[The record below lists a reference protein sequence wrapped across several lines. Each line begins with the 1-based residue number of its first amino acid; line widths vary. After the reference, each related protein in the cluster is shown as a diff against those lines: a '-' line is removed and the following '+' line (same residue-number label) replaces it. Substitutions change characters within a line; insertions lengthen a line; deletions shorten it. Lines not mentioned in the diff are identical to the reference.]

1 MKAGR
6 NDRCPCGSGKKYKV
20 CCGAAPKTES
30 PDTLAWRRLGRAIE
44 NHAAK
49 LFSFIEESYGPQ
61 AIPEAWEEFTLWS
74 EQPFTPDDPQVTI
87 FYPWLFHHWSPDP
100 VDTAVEARCLQAVS
114 PTQAY
119 LIARGKDLEAALY
132 RYLSACL
139 DSPFG
144 FYEVVG
150 VEPGSGLQL
159 REILTETVHHVRE
172 RSASSTLQ
180 VDDTLY
186 GMVVECDGVAILEA
200 CAPVAFPLRMK
211 PRIIEQREAL
221 LENEAI
227 DQAEALK
234 AMAGEAPEPEVTLS
248 DGRPAAGTAE
258 GAAGA
263 EGGEAGSE
271 GVRLNAHSLFR
282 YDVVI
287 RELYW
292 DLVIT
297 LLHPQPPTLHN
308 TDGDRFSMRRL
319 VFDIDS
325 AAAAF
330 AALKVLALG
339 MSEDELRDAAEYGAD
354 GALQRVAFAWTKR
367 GNSTHKDW
375 ESTVLGH
382 LRIEGTRL
390 TADVNSAPRAAEFKR
405 RVSELMGE
413 HARYRMTQIQTMEEM
428 LPPAGAHRGPGAA
441 PADPEHAELMARPE
455 VQAHLRDLFARHYE
469 GWIDEKLPALQ
480 GKTPQ
485 QAVRTAAGREK
496 VEALIRDIERMGPGT
511 GGYDVSVTQ
520 RLRERLGLSH

>member
-1 MKAGR
+1 MKVGR

-20 CCGAAPKTES
+20 CCGAAPETES
-30 PDTLAWRRLGRAIE
+30 SDTLAWRRLSRAIE
-44 NHAAK
+44 NHTAK
-49 LFSFIEESYGPQ
+49 LFSFIEETYGPE

-74 EQPFTPDDPQVTI
+74 EEPFTPDDPQVTL

-100 VDTAVEARCLQAVS
+100 ADTAVEARCLHEIS

-119 LIARGKDLEAALY
+119 LIARGQDLDVALY

-150 VEPGSGLQL
+150 VEPGSGLRL
-159 REILTETVHHVRE
+159 REILTETLHHVRE

-186 GMVVECDGVAILEA
+186 GMVVECDGVEILEA
-200 CAPVAFPLRMK
+200 CAPVAFPLRLK

-221 LENEAI
+221 LESEAI
-227 DQAEALK
+227 DRAEVLKAIADAEA
-234 AMAGEAPEPEVTLS
+234 AEPEGAVI
-248 DGRPAAGTAE
+248 DERPAPGT
-258 GAAGA
+258 A
-263 EGGEAGSE
+263 EGGEASSE
-271 GVRLNAHSLFR
+271 DGRLSAHSLFR
-282 YDVVI
+282 YDFAI

-292 DLVIT
+292 DLVIP

-308 TDGDRFSMRRL
+308 TDGDRVSMRRL

-325 AAAAF
+325 AADAF

-339 MSEDELRDAAEYGAD
+339 MSEDELRAAAEYGAD

-375 ESTVLGH
+375 ETTVLGH

-405 RVSELMGE
+405 RVSELMGD
-413 HARYRMTQIQTMEEM
+413 HARYRMTQIQTMEAAH
-428 LPPAGAHRGPGAA
+428 PPVAAHGGSSAA
-441 PADPEHAELMARPE
+441 PADPEQAALMASPE

-496 VEALIRDIERMGPGT
+496 VEALIKDIERMGPGT

-520 RLRERLGLSH
+520 RLRERLGLLH